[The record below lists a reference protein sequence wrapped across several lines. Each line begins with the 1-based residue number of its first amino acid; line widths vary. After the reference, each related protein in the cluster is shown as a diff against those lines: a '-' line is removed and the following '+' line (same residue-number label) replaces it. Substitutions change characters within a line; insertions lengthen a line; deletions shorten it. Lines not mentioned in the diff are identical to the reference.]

1 MNNNEYNAYTI
12 HATRKNRTDIT
23 LSITSYV
30 SAAILYFYSVFVNG
44 VSYTS
49 VMQFVS
55 LLFIVV
61 GIYVNQRY
69 TWTNFI
75 YAIKP
80 VENKNSGEIIG
91 YSFFV
96 YRVQGKKS
104 TCLVEIPCRDCIGI
118 IAHKRGEKNEKSTVD
133 TDVARYK
140 FTQTLMPDTYH
151 TAIFR
156 ADGGIAH
163 ISFEPDEALAAIL
176 SSYITKK
183 DIGSADSED

>member
-23 LSITSYV
+23 LSLTSYV
-30 SAAILYFYSVFVNG
+30 AAAILYFYSVFVNG
-44 VSYTS
+44 VSYAS

-55 LLFIVV
+55 LLFIVA

-80 VENKNSGEIIG
+80 VENKNSGEVTG

-96 YRVQGKKS
+96 YRIQGKKS
-104 TCLVEIPCRDCIGI
+104 TCLAEIPCRDCLGI
-118 IAHKRGEKNEKSTVD
+118 VTHKRGEKSERSAAD
-133 TDVARYK
+133 ADVAQYK

-163 ISFEPDEALAAIL
+163 ISFEPDETFVAIL
-176 SSYITKK
+176 SSYITSEN
-183 DIGSADSED
+183 GERNDSEN